1 MSKSRAGEEREGE
14 PGLHQP
20 RTALVTGAGSGIGRA
35 TAKMLAERGYALM
48 LAGRTLRK
56 LEETRDLCAALAPGA
71 NVHVRACDM
80 ADGHQARELVRHAIA
95 CFRGA
100 ELPHAQSPPHARSA
114 PSAAPGAT
122 PSAAP
127 SAAPNATSGLHA
139 IVNCAGEAPMM
150 PIERTDAAV
159 IERTFRTNTFGPIE
173 VICLAWPHLLAQ
185 GHGCIVNV
193 STYGTIDP
201 FPGFLAYAA
210 SKAALDSVT
219 RSCHAEGKAHGI
231 RAFTINPG
239 AVETPLLRTLFS
251 ASDLPTERTLHPDD
265 VARVVLDCIE
275 GRRDAD
281 CGKVIPVLKS

>member
-1 MSKSRAGEEREGE
+1 VSKSRAGEERAGE
-14 PGLHQP
+14 PGSHQP

-56 LEETRDLCAALAPGA
+56 LGETSDLCAALAPGA

-100 ELPHAQSPPHARSA
+100 
-114 PSAAPGAT
+114 T
-122 PSAAP
+122 P

-139 IVNCAGEAPMM
+139 IVNCAGEAPML
-150 PIERTDAAV
+150 PIECTDAAV

-210 SKAALDSVT
+210 SKSALDSVT